1 MAVKSQNMVE
11 IIAVVLFNIYL
22 VVSGIIEASQRTGV
36 LRDGNLY
43 GGTSTSILVLLWV
56 VPSIDILFHFGVD
69 WSAWKLYKE
78 LGCESTRL
86 ISSS

>member
-22 VVSGIIEASQRTGV
+22 VVSGIIEASQRTSV
-36 LRDGNLY
+36 LKNENLY
-43 GGTSTSILVLLWV
+43 GGTSTSILVLLWII
-56 VPSIDILFHFGVD
+56 PAIDLLFHAGVD

-78 LGCESTRL
+78 LGCEFFDASGH
-86 ISSS
+86 